1 MWLVRFCRVHTCR
14 ISCAWPERAVILDHA
29 FDHGIVGVVG
39 KGGVDEV
46 SESDNGLFADEW
58 QIAEFV
64 LASGNLMCPAAMKHR
79 AGSCMCLRKKNS
91 RAASWVHMPD
101 IRSKKIFYL
110 NIESLPRG
118 R

>member
-29 FDHGIVGVVG
+29 FDDGIVGVVG

-64 LASGNLMCPAAMKHR
+64 LASGNLICPAAMKHR
-79 AGSCMCLRKKNS
+79 AGHPSRGIGILHVFGKKKFA
-91 RAASWVHMPD
+91 RRVLGTYA
-101 IRSKKIFYL
+101 
-110 NIESLPRG
+110 
-118 R
+118 